1 MCTEKFYKINRKTFL
16 PESFFN
22 KVAGPKLGQVLA
34 FEFSKHL
41 QFSEQPFC
49 RTLLGDYTAVN
60 FSKLP
65 EKSISF
71 SGHPRV
77 CRGFSIFLLYSSSV
91 SARSLS
97 LVFCS
102 LVFITVVF
110 VFIIIL
116 VYFLNPSCSMVYL
129 AAKDCNFFFVFVFL
143 HIIHHFIWTFVAI
156 FLKSTL
162 FIKKFASEFKISF
175 VYIHSN
181 WVWIVCFS
189 QYVIISLAGM
199 ECKLDS
205 VSFF

>member
-1 MCTEKFYKINRKTFL
+1 MCTEKFYKINTKAFL

-34 FEFSKHL
+34 FEFSKDL
-41 QFSEQPFC
+41 QNTFC

-65 EKSISF
+65 EKSINF

-102 LVFITVVF
+102 FSFYYSCFCLYNNFGLLF
-110 VFIIIL
+110 KSQLLYGIL
-116 VYFLNPSCSMVYL
+116 SS
-129 AAKDCNFFFVFVFL
+129 
-143 HIIHHFIWTFVAI
+143 
-156 FLKSTL
+156 
-162 FIKKFASEFKISF
+162 
-175 VYIHSN
+175 
-181 WVWIVCFS
+181 
-189 QYVIISLAGM
+189 
-199 ECKLDS
+199 
-205 VSFF
+205 